1 MKKQEYQ
8 ERRRIIN
15 MADRLEFKKKQAG
28 NFGAGGRKKRKKKR
42 KEGGKK
48 I

>member
-15 MADRLEFKKKQAG
+15 MADRLEFKEKLAG
-28 NFGAGGRKKRKKKR
+28 ILASGRRTEWKDHSR
-42 KEGGKK
+42 
-48 I
+48 